1 MRSYRLDTEY
11 ADPTPL
17 KVRIDTHMRYSERP
31 DDPTTDV
38 LTALDLTGTEHL
50 ADIGCGDARFL
61 AHLSGSGHQGPLVG
75 IDTSPAMVAAA
86 NAVPGV
92 RGVFGSA
99 DRIPF
104 DDNSFDA
111 LTARHMLHHLA
122 NPIAALREFRRTTK
136 PGGMVAVVVN
146 HPGTYPHTTELV
158 AAHAATYGLG
168 ADHAVTMTV
177 DSDTLPELMSEVFGE
192 VRIQRTDNALVFD
205 TPDPLVR
212 FSEALFTFY
221 GVTPNHP
228 RRQAIL
234 NDLREDVEDWFTH
247 HPGRTWRDPKGYIVA
262 TAVVDHQGSAPSAST

>member
-1 MRSYRLDTEY
+1 MCSYRLDAEY

-17 KVRIDTHMRYSERP
+17 KVRIDTHEHYSERP
-31 DDPTTDV
+31 DDPIADV
-38 LTALDLTGTEHL
+38 LTALELTGTEDL

-61 AHLSGSGHQGPLVG
+61 AHLAGGGHQGALVG

-86 NAVPGV
+86 NAVPRV

-104 DDNSFDA
+104 DDNSFDV
-111 LTARHMLHHLA
+111 LTARHMLYHLP
-122 NPIAALREFRRTTK
+122 NPVAALREFRRTTK
-136 PGGMVAVVVN
+136 PGGRVAVVVN
-146 HPGTYPHTTELV
+146 HPGTHPHTTELV
-158 AAHAATYGLG
+158 AAHAATYGLDV
-168 ADHAVTMTV
+168 ADAVTV
-177 DSDTLPELMSEVFGE
+177 DSDTLPALMSEVFGE
-192 VRIQRTDNALVFD
+192 VRIQRSDNALVFD

-212 FSEALFTFY
+212 FAEALFTFY

-228 RRQAIL
+228 RRQVIL

-262 TAVVDHQGSAPSAST
+262 TAVVDYQGSAPAAST

>member
-1 MRSYRLDTEY
+1 MCSYRLDAEY
-11 ADPTPL
+11 AEPTPL
-17 KVRIDTHMRYSERP
+17 KVRIDTHERYSEFP
-31 DDPTTDV
+31 DDPTANV
-38 LTALDLTGTEHL
+38 LTALELTGTEHL

-61 AHLSGSGHQGPLVG
+61 AHLADNGHRGPLVG

-86 NAVPGV
+86 NGVPGV

-111 LTARHMLHHLA
+111 LTARHMLYHLA
-122 NPIAALREFRRTTK
+122 NPLAALREFRRTTK
-136 PGGMVAVVVN
+136 PGGTVAVVVN
-146 HPGTYPHTTELV
+146 HPGTYPYTTELV

-168 ADHAVTMTV
+168 VGEAMTV
-177 DSDTLPELMSEVFGE
+177 DSDTLPELMSEVFGK
-192 VRIQRTDNALVFD
+192 VRIQRSDNALVFD

-212 FSEALFTFY
+212 FAEALFTFY

-228 RRQAIL
+228 RRRAIL

-247 HPGRTWRDPKGYIVA
+247 HPGKTWRDPKGYIVA